1 MSQGPEV
8 RVLLVSA
15 EREDHEYLTDLI
27 HDETCSLQPD
37 SRWTLHCSDSI
48 VSALTV
54 LENYQIPIV
63 LSGCKVGSDT
73 WRTMVDALA
82 SYPRPPLLIVIS
94 RLDDERLW
102 AEALNLGVYDLLA
115 KPLATSEV
123 VRILNQAWRQWQA
136 IREGSRG
143 RNSLYK
149 TAEVA

>member
-1 MSQGPEV
+1 
-8 RVLLVSA
+8 
-15 EREDHEYLTDLI
+15 
-27 HDETCSLQPD
+27 
-37 SRWTLHCSDSI
+37 
-48 VSALTV
+48 
-54 LENYQIPIV
+54 
-63 LSGCKVGSDT
+63 
-73 WRTMVDALA
+73 MVDALA